1 MEDHMQARDVMVH
14 GVIAVGPDMPVLAA
28 ANAMVSNGVSALL
41 VMDLSAKLIGVVSE
55 GDLIRRVETDT
66 ERHRSWWKDMFVS
79 SDALARE
86 FVKSH
91 ARRVADVMT
100 RQVITAIPDT
110 PLREIADLMEE
121 HNIKRVPILD
131 NGKVVGIVSRANLLQ
146 ALADCNDDT
155 EWLESDRVLRQRIID
170 GLKDTPW
177 ASRPF
182 TVVVDNGRAGLRGYV
197 FSQDEKAAV
206 RVAAEATPGVRDVTD
221 DLQVLPPNI
230 AAI

>member
-1 MEDHMQARDVMVH
+1 MEDQMQARDVMVQ

-28 ANAMVSNGVSALL
+28 AHSMVSNGISALL
-41 VMDLSAKLIGVVSE
+41 VMDISAKLVGIVSE

-66 ERHRSWWKDMFVS
+66 ERRRSWWQDVFVS

-100 RQVITAIPDT
+100 RKVITASPET

-121 HNIKRVPILD
+121 HAIKRVPIVED
-131 NGKVVGIVSRANLLQ
+131 GKVVGIVSRANLLQ
-146 ALADCNDDT
+146 ALADCSDDSDW
-155 EWLESDRVLRQRIID
+155 EESDRVLRQRVLD
-170 GLKDTPW
+170 GIKDMPW

-182 TVVVDNGRAGLRGYV
+182 TVAVTNGRADLRGYV

-206 RVAAEATPGVRDVTD
+206 RVAAEATPGVREVTD
-221 DLQVLPPNI
+221 ELQVLRPHVASI
-230 AAI
+230 